1 VKDVKEA
8 GLVSGLYTIE
18 VFADAGRKQTRQAMG
33 V

>member
-1 VKDVKEA
+1 VKDVKKV

-18 VFADAGRKQTRQAMG
+18 VFADAGRKQTRQTMD